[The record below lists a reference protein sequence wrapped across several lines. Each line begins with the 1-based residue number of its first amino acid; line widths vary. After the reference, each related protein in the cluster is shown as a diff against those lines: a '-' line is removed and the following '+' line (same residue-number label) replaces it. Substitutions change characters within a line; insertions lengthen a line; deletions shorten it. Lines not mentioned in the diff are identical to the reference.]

1 MACRRSGVRAPVA
14 PPTSCILGRPDTGRP
29 MSFPGSTGPQ
39 EALHVTRSST
49 GPSVTLNNGVVMPA
63 IGFGVFQV
71 PPETTAAV
79 VASALGAGYRSIDT
93 AAIYDNEVGTGDG
106 IRASGLA
113 REDVF
118 LTTKVWNDQQG

>member
-1 MACRRSGVRAPVA
+1 M
-14 PPTSCILGRPDTGRP
+14 
-29 MSFPGSTGPQ
+29 
-39 EALHVTRSST
+39 
-49 GPSVTLNNGVVMPA
+49 TLNNGVVMPV

-71 PPETTAAV
+71 PPEATAAA

-106 IRASGLA
+106 IRASGLP

-118 LTTKVWNDQQG
+118 LTTKVWNDSRATTRTLAAFDASIGDWASTTSTCT